1 MFGAMI
7 AATIAT
13 MAMTTSAS
21 SSVKPAC
28 GLPASDILRLAGAAR
43 LLVGTEREDIDFAVR
58 SGDAVEI
65 RITPRIDQRA
75 VLLQVWPVP
84 AIGGLRRSDERLQAL
99 LRRWI
104 PADIQTIEF
113 KRGDDV
119 LNLNFRRL
127 GTRGAE
133 ILDHLRRDDRGE
145 QAENCQH
152 DEQFE
157 KREAGF

>member
-1 MFGAMI
+1 MAVARAVRKSACNTLADWRSDKRPSDVSMFGAMI

-99 LRRWI
+99 LRR
-104 PADIQTIEF
+104 
-113 KRGDDV
+113 
-119 LNLNFRRL
+119 
-127 GTRGAE
+127 
-133 ILDHLRRDDRGE
+133 
-145 QAENCQH
+145 
-152 DEQFE
+152 
-157 KREAGF
+157 